1 MSLLDTSFELKAR
14 SSTASHQTWADCP
27 LCRVCST
34 TFNLSNRRQL
44 RSICRSS
51 GLQTVS
57 AALLRSKK
65 ARHTSCCLSSARCI
79 CIALPIPAHQPRHA
93 TCCATAARAV
103 LLMMR
108 CSVRYLCRLLV
119 PLLASPGNCTTAFSL
134 RAGSMPPGA
143 ILAGHVKEA
152 LCAGSP
158 GPPSYS

>member
-14 SSTASHQTWADCP
+14 SSTALHQTWADCP

-57 AALLRSKK
+57 AALLRSKMHLHCTSNTCTSAQ
-65 ARHTSCCLSSARCI
+65 ARNLLCNSSASS
-79 CIALPIPAHQPRHA
+79 
-93 TCCATAARAV
+93 